1 MVDII
6 KRGATDPLTGET
18 ELEREFRGQ
27 PRKTTLEDRNR
38 TGIGLIAIALI
49 AVLLAAL
56 VVLTKVG
63 PGYKRISAEFIQGA
77 ALLPKN
83 PVTVAGIVSGTVTGM
98 RLAGDKVIVDM
109 RVKNNIEVGKDS
121 RAVIMVTTIL
131 GSRYLALHP
140 GGGGPLPNNTID
152 INHTEVPYDLQQA
165 LQDVAVNYGEVNTD
179 QLATALQA
187 MGKQIEG
194 LPPMIPKAM
203 DNLKRLSTVMAE
215 RRDQFGS
222 MLKTMD
228 IVTGTLRRQ
237 QTSIGAMVNQ
247 GNQLLGE
254 FVMRQAAFRELLRSL
269 DDLINLLDDTVVTNR
284 AQVESLLASMNTL
297 TGLADKHQA
306 MLRSTLQSAPVALR
320 GLANAT
326 GTGNAL
332 DTNIPNGLLVDSWM
346 CAISGRAEQ
355 FGMIQYYK
363 DCK

>member
-1 MVDII
+1 MV
-6 KRGATDPLTGET
+6 
-18 ELEREFRGQ
+18 ERKYKGT
-27 PRKTTLEDRNR
+27 PRKRMLEDRNR
-38 TGIGLIAIALI
+38 TAVGLVAL
-49 AVLLAAL
+49 ALLVAL
-56 VVLTKVG
+56 MATLVIITKVG
-63 PGYKRISAEFIQGA
+63 PGYKRVSADFIQAA

-83 PVTVAGIVSGTVTGM
+83 PVTVAGIPVGTVTGM
-98 RLAGDKVIVDM
+98 KLNGDKVTVDM
-109 RVKNNIEVGKDS
+109 KVQNNVQLGKDS

-131 GSRYLALHP
+131 GSRYVSLRP
-140 GGGGPLPNNTID
+140 GGGGPLENNTID
-152 INHTEVPYDLQQA
+152 INHTEVPYDLQEA
-165 LQDVAVNYGEVNTD
+165 LQDIAINYGEVNTD
-179 QLATALQA
+179 QLAAAVEALGRQVRD
-187 MGKQIEG
+187 M
-194 LPPMIPKAM
+194 PPLVPKAM